1 MADESLAK
9 IDKFLIEK
17 SANDRPHQS
26 SQSRDK
32 NPSEVSAADSMEILK
47 FKRKNPQSTGAKSTQ
62 KLKVLSQKQTVSN
75 INESQISQLINY

>member
-1 MADESLAK
+1 MAGRRNCNSSDNSEALLKMADESLAK

-47 FKRKNPQSTGAKSTQ
+47 FKRKNP
-62 KLKVLSQKQTVSN
+62 
-75 INESQISQLINY
+75 